1 MSIVGSPQWM
11 YNAST
16 AFYPFE
22 IGNSLR
28 LNDDDSAF
36 LSFTPSSAGNRRT
49 FTFSCWVKR
58 ANLDA
63 SGEMYLF
70 SAGHTDFNNFGGLE
84 FLNDEIAF
92 QNYNSGTQVI
102 ARTGN
107 TLFRDPSGWANI
119 VWQFDSTQSTAADRT
134 KLYVNG
140 TQITAFDGSDS
151 DLTLNYEGQFN
162 DARQHVIGCRQAA
175 SQSAFLD
182 AYIAEV
188 NFVDGTALTPSS
200 FGETKEGVW
209 IPKNTSG
216 LTFGTNGFRLQF
228 KNSSVG
234 SASSS
239 NIGADTS
246 GNDNHFAS
254 TNVATTDNMVDT
266 PTDNFCVMN
275 LIGHSDG
282 ATPGTLSEGNL
293 VVNTGNAKTIT
304 YGTFAIPTSGKYYF
318 EVTAGTTNSTQLG
331 LAVRRDGSTFRSFSY
346 RSNGD
351 SVTNTT
357 VSSVA
362 PFASFTSGDVIGVAV
377 DSDTP
382 DVEFFKN
389 GSSQGSI
396 NIDFSLDSGD
406 LFPFVTDTNS
416 GASCVVTFNFG
427 ATAFAQTVPSG
438 FDTKLS
444 TANLPSPAV
453 GDPEEAENPTDYF
466 TTVLYS
472 GNGSTQSIT
481 GVGFEPSWVWIKNRT
496 AGNSHALT
504 DSVRGVTKEL
514 RANSTADES
523 TNANG
528 LTAFASDGFSIG
540 NDGGYNTNEEN
551 FVSWNWKAGTSF
563 SNSGGSNDATIASTG
578 SVNVEAGFSIVSYT
592 GDGNDNAKFFHGL
605 TRAPELVILKDRD
618 NNSTNWRVGVTALD
632 SSYDQV
638 INLNLNNAASSAST
652 IFSAVAPTANVIT
665 LGTEADAN
673 GSGRKFICYCF
684 ASRDQYLKIGSYVG
698 NGNADGTFIH
708 LNFRVSWILI
718 KRTDSSDNWMILDT
732 KRADVANRNPVDNI
746 LESDTADA
754 EESGLPCDFNSN
766 GIKIRTTDAAFNAD
780 GGNYIYMAFAD
791 QPLKFANS
799 R

>member
-22 IGNSLR
+22 ISNSLR

-36 LSFTPSSAGNRRT
+36 LSFTPSSAGNQKT
-49 FTFSCWVKR
+49 FTFSCWVKLG
-58 ANLDA
+58 NLGTSRSLFARHDSGSDTFVFRFDGNNNIQVENFVSSYQLHLVTDA
-63 SGEMYLF
+63 E
-70 SAGHTDFNNFGGLE
+70 
-84 FLNDEIAF
+84 
-92 QNYNSGTQVI
+92 
-102 ARTGN
+102 
-107 TLFRDPSGWANI
+107 FRDVGAWYNVI
-119 VWQFDSTQSTAADRT
+119 LRIDTTQSTDTDRARI
-134 KLYVNG
+134 YVNG
-140 TQITAFDGSDS
+140 TEQTSFSTSVYPSQNA
-151 DLTLNYEGQFN
+151 DLKVNA
-162 DARQHVIGCRQAA
+162 DASHVIGARA
-175 SQSAFLD
+175 SGSFQF
-182 AYIAEV
+182 
-188 NFVDGTALTPSS
+188 DGYLTDISFIDGGSLAPSS
-200 FGETKEGVW
+200 FGETKENIW

-228 KNSSVG
+228 KNSSVA

-239 NIGADTS
+239 TIGADTS

-438 FDTKLS
+438 FDKKLS
-444 TANLPSPAV
+444 TADLPSPAV

-466 TTVLYS
+466 NTVLYA

-481 GVGFEPSWVWIKNRT
+481 GVGFEPSWTWIKNRT

-673 GSGRKFICYCF
+673 GNGRKFICYCF

-708 LNFRVSWILI
+708 LNFRPSWILI

-754 EESGLPCDFNSN
+754 EESGLPCDLNSN

>member
-1 MSIVGSPQWM
+1 MSGPFGSSQWI
-11 YNAST
+11 YASGG
-16 AFYPFE
+16 FYGFE
-22 IGNSLR
+22 IENSLR

-58 ANLDA
+58 GNLS
-63 SGEMYLF
+63 SGEMYIF

-84 FLNDEIAF
+84 FLGNEILL
-92 QNYNSGTQVI
+92 QNYNSGTQVV
-102 ARTGN
+102 ARTGDA
-107 TLFRDPSGWANI
+107 LFRDVGSWYNI

-162 DARQHVIGCRQAA
+162 DARQHTIGCRQAA
-175 SQSAFLD
+175 SQSAFFD
-182 AYIAEV
+182 GYITEI
-188 NFVDGTALTPSS
+188 NFIDGTALTPSS
-200 FGETKEGVW
+200 FGETKENIW
-209 IPKNTSG
+209 IPKDTSG

-239 NIGADTS
+239 TVGADTS

-254 TNVATTDNMVDT
+254 TNVATTDNMVDA

-275 LIGHSDG
+275 PIGHSDG

-293 VVNTGNAKTIT
+293 VVDTGNAKTIT

-331 LAVRRDGSTFRSFSY
+331 LAVRRDGSTFRSFAY
-346 RSNGD
+346 RANGD

-357 VSSVA
+357 VSASA

-406 LFPFVTDTNS
+406 LFPFVTDTNAS
-416 GASCVVTFNFG
+416 ASCVVTFNFG

-444 TANLPSPAV
+444 TANLASPAV
-453 GDPEEAENPTDYF
+453 GDPEESENPTEYF
-466 TTVLYS
+466 SIKTYT

-481 GVGFEPSWVWIKNRT
+481 GVGLQSDWTWIKNRS
-496 AGNSHALT
+496 AADAHALT

-514 RANSTADES
+514 QSNATSAES
-523 TNANG
+523 TNADG
-528 LTAFASDGFSIG
+528 LTAFGADGFSLGDDDI
-540 NDGGYNTNEEN
+540 YNTNTESY
-551 FVSWNWKAGTSF
+551 VSWNWKAGTSF
-563 SNSGGSNDATIASTG
+563 SNSAGSNDATIDSTG
-578 SVNVEAGFSIVSYT
+578 STSSEAGFSIVTYT
-592 GDGNDNAKFFHGL
+592 GNG
-605 TRAPELVILKDRD
+605 
-618 NNSTNWRVGVTALD
+618 
-632 SSYDQV
+632 SSGG
-638 INLNLNNAASSAST
+638 AT
-652 IFSAVAPTANVIT
+652 IFHN
-665 LGTEADAN
+665 LGTVPEWILIKRRDGAADWINYHVSLGNTHAIRFGTGASEDVESFFKDTTPTSTVFRCGGAGEVN
-673 GSGRKFICYCF
+673 GSSNTYVAYCF
-684 ASRDQYLKIGSYVG
+684 APKSGYSKFGSYVG
-698 NGNADGTFIH
+698 NGDADGTFIF
-708 LNFRVSWILI
+708 LNFRASWILI
-718 KRTDSSDNWMILDT
+718 KRTDSADDWMIVDT
-732 KRADVANRNPVDNI
+732 ARADVVDRNPVDNI
-746 LESDTADA
+746 LESNTSDA

-791 QPLKFANS
+791 QPFKFANS